1 MKSGK
6 KKVPFGGCLLIYM
19 TVMFTVI
26 FVALALWW
34 HYLSCYESA
43 RVAGVMDAYMTRT
56 LSEQLQEEMY
66 AYSIACKTEYQSEEE
81 VYEVLSEALSGDD
94 WHYEKDAE
102 KSTQEHPV
110 FTLYRGETS
119 VGEIALMPEAGDS
132 LHMGFESW
140 QSPRATFDF
149 AQFGSTVTITA
160 PYGCKVYV
168 NGLEISED
176 EVEETSGIYP
186 QLQAYEEL
194 IAEPNQLLVYRLDEV
209 FTELAVEFTE
219 GHAMVKG
226 ENSLEFYALPV
237 CEDELAEQ
245 LIEYCK
251 GFVQAYV
258 EYTANYNAL
267 WAIQQFLVPD
277 STLYNELTQ
286 ASSGMNW
293 GHGVN
298 AEITDIDVKNF
309 VYYGNAI
316 TCETSYSMTRDDG
329 DRSENMK
336 LLLVKTNLGWR
347 VISREVF

>member
-6 KKVPFGGCLLIYM
+6 KKVPFGGRLLIYM

-56 LSEQLQEEMY
+56 LSDQLQEEMY

-277 STLYNELTQ
+277 SALYNELTQ

-316 TCETSYSMTRDDG
+316 TCEASYSMTRDDG